1 MKRAQFTSQQKEKA
15 VAYALAHPE
24 LPLKKVA
31 EDMGIGYS
39 TLDKWVRQ
47 ERQNGSLNASRKL
60 TPEQEQIAQLKKEI
74 AHLKEVNE
82 IIKKAHVYFVNN
94 PSR

>member
-1 MKRAQFTSQQKEKA
+1 
-15 VAYALAHPE
+15 
-24 LPLKKVA
+24 
-31 EDMGIGYS
+31 MGIGYS

-47 ERQNGSLNASRKL
+47 ERQNGTLNASRKL